1 MEFNKF
7 LTQKLALLICSSLVA
22 IFIVACDSRA
32 NNDIS
37 KAEPVEQKVQKSGIT
52 SSEISSTQN
61 EVNSEFR
68 KFVREAQ
75 LKIKAN
81 EVTILT
87 LKEKIFL
94 KDSSL
99 DESISGK
106 FYLLEK
112 ENKQLNQSLETY
124 VMVGEGNWNNFRT
137 ELYKNLD
144 KLELA
149 CEDVSRTENRV
160 RVK

>member
-1 MEFNKF
+1 MKSGKS
-7 LTQKLALLICSSLVA
+7 LSQKLKLLISSSLVV
-22 IFIVACDSRA
+22 IFIIACDSSA
-32 NNDIS
+32 NNDITKS
-37 KAEPVEQKVQKSGIT
+37 ASLQEKVRKSVSV

-61 EVNSEFR
+61 EVNSQFR

-81 EVTILT
+81 EIAILRLKQKT
-87 LKEKIFL
+87 LL
-94 KDSSL
+94 QDSSSY
-99 DESISGK
+99 EVIAKK

-112 ENKQLNQSLETY
+112 ANKELNQSLETY
-124 VMVGEGNWNNFRT
+124 VRDGEGNWNNFRT

-149 CEDVSRTENRV
+149 CEDVYKTENRT
-160 RVK
+160 RIK